1 MNRLTLKQKMKK
13 SVLGRA
19 FCRLVGEDRGAVMM
33 EYVIVA
39 VLIAAAVAAA
49 VAYFGQDLVGMFG
62 VAGKAATG
70 DVNKAA
76 TLRSG
81 VSGDSETRTTKAM
94 SVNNT
99 FHDAGDGAG
108 SGSAGTTGGTK

>member
-39 VLIAAAVAAA
+39 VLIAAAAAAA
-49 VAYFGQDLVGMFG
+49 VAYFGKDISAMFS

-70 DVNKAA
+70 DVN
-76 TLRSG
+76 
-81 VSGDSETRTTKAM
+81 
-94 SVNNT
+94 
-99 FHDAGDGAG
+99 
-108 SGSAGTTGGTK
+108 GSASLRKTAKGDADTFASQSQTENEKFSDVDKKSTAKGGEASGAAK

>member
-39 VLIAAAVAAA
+39 VLIAAAAAAA
-49 VAYFGQDLVGMFG
+49 VAYFGKDISAMFG
-62 VAGKAATG
+62 VAGNAATG
-70 DVNKAA
+70 NVTGA
-76 TLRSG
+76 
-81 VSGDSETRTTKAM
+81 ETARTDAKDQAETYKTKAK
-94 SVNNT
+94 SSNEQFSDVDT
-99 FHDAGDGAG
+99 G
-108 SGSAGTTGGTK
+108 SGSGGTTGGTK